1 MVPGS
6 ERVPAMFPPRG
17 ANGGMAFV
25 GLTMA
30 SACSAAAAAW
40 GALRIRNARRQI
52 LQERSL
58 FLAAS
63 ESSLDAFYIFDS
75 VRDPQGRIIDFAFRY
90 VNPGAERRL
99 QRNLDSLLGKHLCAE
114 YPLVISPKLFESY
127 CQIVE
132 TGIPRRLDFPVAD
145 PALSTTWLRHHAVK
159 LDDGIALTSTDL
171 TELKSIEA
179 QFREMAQFSD
189 SIFENAPFSIIS
201 TDADGIITAMNRQA
215 ETITGYSRE
224 ELIGKRSLLSLHD
237 PQELR
242 QRAELVAQDLEAPLS
257 EFDLITLHQATCEG
271 EAEWTYIRRDG
282 TRSPVSL
289 AIKILHSET
298 GERSGMIGIAQ
309 DVSRR
314 KMMSYVTHMVS
325 RDPLTG
331 LVGRYLLED
340 RILQAI
346 ERAKRNATKVVAF
359 LIDLD
364 CFKRINDS
372 YGHRVGDEI
381 LTIVAARLIETVRSS
396 DTVARM
402 SGDEFVVL
410 MPDFKD
416 VNAIGGC
423 ADRLIRALG
432 EPYVIQEHTV
442 RLTASAGYCIFPDL
456 AASFDH
462 LLERTGSAMHAA
474 KQRGRNRY
482 QVFTADMLKDASPR
496 LSMESALRLALEH
509 RELFLHYQPQISL
522 PKGHVIGIEALLR
535 WNHPTLGLVSPA
547 HFIPMA
553 EEMGLMPEFGAWVIE
568 QACRDAKRLQDQM
581 GRSFLLSVNI
591 SPRQFQQKRL
601 VKTIEGALRD
611 SGLCPH
617 NLEIEITENT
627 LMINS
632 TANLEMLQVI
642 RNLGVQLSIDDFG
655 TGFSSFSY
663 LLQYQIDRLKIDQSF
678 VRQAMV
684 DANAAAVVRT
694 IIAMSHGLDIKVIAE
709 GAETRDQVKFLLQRR
724 CDEVQ
729 GFYFAR
735 PVARHELVETIQRIE
750 AMDTEEIAA
759 ELGIDFELPTT
770 GPKAFQELDE
780 VFDLPL
786 GSA

>member
-1 MVPGS
+1 
-6 ERVPAMFPPRG
+6 
-17 ANGGMAFV
+17 MAFV
-25 GLTMA
+25 VLTITG
-30 SACSAAAAAW
+30 ACGALAAAW
-40 GALRIRNARRQI
+40 GAFRIRSAHRQF

-58 FLAAS
+58 FLAAT
-63 ESSLDAFYIFDS
+63 ESTLDAFFIFDC
-75 VRDPQGRIIDFAFRY
+75 VRDPQGRIVDFAFRY
-90 VNPGAERRL
+90 LNPGAAGRL
-99 QRNLDSLLGKHLCAE
+99 GRNLDTLLGKHLCAE
-114 YPLVISPKLFESY
+114 YPLIISPKLFDSY

-132 TGIPRRLDFPVAD
+132 TGIPRRLEFPVAD
-145 PALSTTWLRHHAVK
+145 PALAATWLRHHAVK
-159 LDDGIALTSTDL
+159 LGDGIALTSTDL
-171 TELKSIEA
+171 TELKSIET
-179 QFREMAQFSD
+179 QFREMAKFSN

-201 TDADGIITAMNRQA
+201 TDADGIITAMNLQA
-215 ETITGYSRE
+215 ETMTGYARE
-224 ELIGKRSLLSLHD
+224 ELIGKHSLLSLHD

-242 QRAELVAQDLEAPLS
+242 QRAQQVSHELEAPIS
-257 EFDLITLHQATCEG
+257 EFDLITLHQAAGEG

-289 AIKILHSET
+289 ALKVLHSDS

-309 DVSRR
+309 DVSSRR
-314 KMMSYVTHMVS
+314 KMMSYVTHMMS

-364 CFKRINDS
+364 SFKRINDS
-372 YGHRVGDEI
+372 FGHRVGDEI
-381 LTIVAARLIETVRSS
+381 LTLAAARLIETVRSS
-396 DTVARM
+396 DTVARTG
-402 SGDEFVVL
+402 GDEFVVV
-410 MPDFKD
+410 MPDLKELT
-416 VNAIGGC
+416 AIEGC
-423 ADRLIRALG
+423 AERLIRAIS
-432 EPYVIQEHTV
+432 EPYIIQQHTV
-442 RLTASAGYCIFPDL
+442 QLTASAGYCVFPDL

-474 KQRGRNRY
+474 KQRGRNRC
-482 QVFTADMLKDASPR
+482 QVFTADMLQDASPR
-496 LSMESALRLALEH
+496 LSMESALRLALDH
-509 RELFLHYQPQISL
+509 RELFLHYQPQVSL
-522 PKGHVIGIEALLR
+522 PTGRVIGIEALLR

-553 EEMGLMPEFGAWVIE
+553 EEIGLMPEFGAWVIE
-568 QACRDAKRLQDQM
+568 QACRDARQLQDRM

-601 VKTIEGALRD
+601 VKTIEDALKA
-611 SGLCPH
+611 SGLSAH

-632 TANLEMLQVI
+632 TANLEMLQAI
-642 RNLGVQLSIDDFG
+642 RDLGVRLSIDDFG

-678 VRQAMV
+678 VRQAVV

-709 GAETRDQVKFLLQRR
+709 GAETREQVKFLLRRR

-735 PVARHELVETIQRIE
+735 PVACHELVETIERIE
-750 AMDTEEIAA
+750 TMDTEEIAA
-759 ELGIDFELPTT
+759 ELGIGVELPAT
-770 GPKAFQELDE
+770 GPEAFQELDE